1 MNCDDSVRRRDL
13 FAMNSYLERQ
23 RSVIGN
29 LMIAENGIEL
39 IILEIMKNDIVSIL
53 SQSILSSQRDSAV
66 EATFI
71 FG

>member
-1 MNCDDSVRRRDL
+1 
-13 FAMNSYLERQ
+13 MNSYLERQ